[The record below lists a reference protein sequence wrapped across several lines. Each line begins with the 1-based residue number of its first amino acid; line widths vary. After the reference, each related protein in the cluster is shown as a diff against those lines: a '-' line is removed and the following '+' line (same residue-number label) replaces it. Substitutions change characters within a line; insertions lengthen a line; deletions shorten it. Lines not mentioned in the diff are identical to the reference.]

1 MFLKIMPKLVFKTVI
16 DDYNFNFKLII
27 NNYSFNLK
35 KLKNVVIKT
44 SHPVPFTTLKLYIYI
59 YIPAKEWVVDWTEE
73 NGVESERE
81 RFQDLLSVCYV
92 PCTYRKQA
100 RHPSFSLSGTFWA
113 TKQRSIFFL
122 TFFFYLS
129 IDPSIV
135 RFFLKTY
142 LKLKSLQSGGRSI
155 NS

>member
-1 MFLKIMPKLVFKTVI
+1 MFLKIMPKLVFKIVI
-16 DDYNFNFKLII
+16 GDYDFNFKLVI

-35 KLKNVVIKT
+35 KLKHVVTKT
-44 SHPVPFTTLKLYIYI
+44 SLPVPFTTLKLYIYI
-59 YIPAKEWVVDWTEE
+59 YIPTKEWVVNSTEE

-81 RFQDLLSVCYV
+81 CFQDLLSVCHM

-122 TFFFYLS
+122 TFFL
-129 IDPSIV
+129 
-135 RFFLKTY
+135 L
-142 LKLKSLQSGGRSI
+142 I
-155 NS
+155 N